1 MEHLFDKFEG
11 VRLENRASIAQK
23 DDQAAASETADKI
36 DELPRYLQKILTK
49 DQQFVKN
56 CFVAIRTIKDVEVK
70 TKYIKWFLES
80 IKIFE
85 KGDADHLSKL
95 AGIRKIQRMH

>member
-23 DDQAAASETADKI
+23 DDQAAASETADKV

-56 CFVAIRTIKDVEVK
+56 CFVAIRAIKDVEVK
-70 TKYIKWFLES
+70 TKYTKWFLAS
-80 IKIFE
+80 IKI
-85 KGDADHLSKL
+85 LR
-95 AGIRKIQRMH
+95 RKMQIT

>member
-1 MEHLFDKFEG
+1 MEHLFDKLEG

-23 DDQAAASETADKI
+23 DDQAAASETADKV

-56 CFVAIRTIKDVEVK
+56 CFVTIRAIKDVEVK
-70 TKYIKWFLES
+70 TKYTKWFLTS

-95 AGIRKIQRMH
+95 ADIRKIQRMH